1 MSVTA
6 SNPRFDWRTGNR
18 LRLLIDGDQFFPAM
32 LDAIEN
38 SQSSILMEMYL
49 FESGQVANRF
59 IAALAN
65 AARRGVKVQVLLDGY
80 GARALTHSDRLR
92 MAKSGIE
99 LSIHNPLRYGRLRR
113 NLFRTHRKLL
123 IADGRW
129 AFVGGAGI
137 TDVFDPQVSAP
148 RHWHDTMVEIH
159 GPVITDWN
167 AVFARNWQRWSST
180 TAAVT
185 GFRLESRGRMS
196 ARVALSRGTRR
207 NEIKRALLNQ
217 LRAARRRI
225 WIATAYF
232 LPSRK
237 LRRRLCRAARAGIDV
252 RILLPGP
259 WTDHPSVR
267 HVGRRFYDRLLGAGI
282 RIFEYQ
288 PRFQHAK
295 VVLCDD
301 WVCLG
306 SSNIDRWN
314 FRWNLEANQEIYDVE
329 FANQAELMF
338 ATDFGQSF
346 EIKRNEWHRRPW
358 RDRLLE
364 YWWSLVARWVDRHIR

>member
-1 MSVTA
+1 MPSDF
-6 SNPRFDWRTGNR
+6 RFEWRAGNGFC
-18 LRLLIDGDQFFPAM
+18 LLIDGDQFFPAM
-32 LDAIEN
+32 LSAIEN
-38 SQSSILMEMYL
+38 SRLSVLMEMYL
-49 FESGQVANRF
+49 FESGQIATRF
-59 IAALAN
+59 IAALAD
-65 AARRGVKVQVLLDGY
+65 AATRGVKVQVLIDGF
-80 GARALTHSDRLR
+80 GARALTQADRSR
-92 MAKSGIE
+92 MTKSGIE

-123 IADGRW
+123 IIDGEC

-137 TDVFDPQVSAP
+137 TDVFDPQVAAP

-167 AVFARNWQRWSST
+167 SVFTKNWQRWSST

-185 GFRLESRGRMS
+185 TPQTDARGNMA
-196 ARVALSRGTRR
+196 ARVALSRGARP
-207 NEIKRALLNQ
+207 NEIRRALLNQ
-217 LRAARRRI
+217 SRAARRRI

-232 LPSRK
+232 VPSRK

-259 WTDHPSVR
+259 WTDHPAVR
-267 HVGRRFYDRLLGAGI
+267 HVGRRFYGHLLGSGV

-295 VVLCDD
+295 VVLCDN
-301 WVCLG
+301 WVSVG

-314 FRWNLEANQEIYDVE
+314 FRWNLEANQEVSDPA

-338 ATDFGQSF
+338 ATDFGQSC
-346 EIKRNEWHRRPW
+346 EIQPNEWHQRPW
-358 RDRLLE
+358 RDRLRE
-364 YWWSLVARWVDRHIR
+364 YWWSLVARWVDRHVR